1 MYFVIQNITKQ
12 KVFVDFI
19 KIFIERVVDSKKTKA
34 LLVKNSIE
42 WWILSAEV
50 LHRYR
55 ISLCYILQDL
65 FNMRIGREKSKIKP
79 VVISCMQVVKCQVVC
94 CPMLDQVT

>member
-42 WWILSAEV
+42 
-50 LHRYR
+50 
-55 ISLCYILQDL
+55 
-65 FNMRIGREKSKIKP
+65 
-79 VVISCMQVVKCQVVC
+79 
-94 CPMLDQVT
+94 